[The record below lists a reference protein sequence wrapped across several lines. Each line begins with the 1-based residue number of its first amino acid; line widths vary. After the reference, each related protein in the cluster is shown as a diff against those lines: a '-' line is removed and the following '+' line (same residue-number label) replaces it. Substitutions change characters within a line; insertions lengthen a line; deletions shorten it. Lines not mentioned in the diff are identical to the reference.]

1 MITTLQELGIDPN
14 HKEKKMGR
22 LIVGIKDQFIGETVE
37 YQHKEYILHSCSRNY
52 AYLLPKGKQYQVEK
66 ENYGDINTAQLLETN
81 GVIKK
86 VSRGHCWVPRAE
98 SLETNGVIKK
108 VSRGHCW
115 VPRAERKSK
124 QQLIEEIKTSKPHLN
139 WRHYASQSKD
149 EGTFVEGRDAYNNI
163 IVQIEV

>member
-98 SLETNGVIKK
+98 
-108 VSRGHCW
+108 
-115 VPRAERKSK
+115 RKSK
-124 QQLIEEIKTSKPHLN
+124 QQLIKEVKTSKSHLD